1 MNLLKKITAGL
12 LAATTLLSFAGCNSS
27 ATSWTY
33 KLGDYTVTSGM
44 YVGLSLTAYQEAQAL
59 EGFDASKTPYEQELE
74 GKDGL
79 QWVIDETESLARKY
93 LAIEQKFDE
102 MGLTVDEATQESL
115 DTSSEAY
122 YEYLNQYYGY
132 EDKGFGVESYKKLQ
146 LNQYKSESIF
156 NKTYGEGGT
165 EEVSDEELRDFFY
178 SDYAKVFYIPVKT
191 TEETADGGQ
200 TSRSQEDI
208 DADIEMLTERLQNG
222 DDAQAIFDDY
232 FANEETV
239 PDVSQYY
246 AIVKKGDSQTP
257 QDILDFAFDSE
268 IGEVGTSIDSTATFV
283 LQKLDITES
292 EEDFSDYRSTVLS
305 DLKSDEFNAKID
317 EWAAAIEPEVNEKAL
332 SKHSPK
338 NIKIEPTGTSSSSS
352 DSSEDSS
359 ESSEG
364 SSESSES
371 SEESS
376 ESSLESS
383 ESSAE

>member
-1 MNLLKKITAGL
+1 MNLLKRIAAGL
-12 LAATTLLSFAGCNSS
+12 LAATTLLGFAGCNSD

-59 EGFDASKTPYEQELE
+59 DGFDASKTPYEQELE

-79 QWVIDETESLARKY
+79 QWVIDEAESLARKY

-102 MGLTVDEATQESL
+102 MGLVVEEASQKSIDTTAESNYAYL
-115 DTSSEAY
+115 DQY
-122 YEYLNQYYGY
+122 YEY

-146 LNQYKSESIF
+146 LNQYKSTSIF
-156 NKTYGEGGT
+156 NKIYGEGGT
-165 EEVSDEELRDFFY
+165 EEVSDDELKDVFY
-178 SDYAKVFYIPVKT
+178 SDYAKVFYIPVNT
-191 TEETADGGQ
+191 TEETADGGE
-200 TSRSQEDI
+200 TSRDQEDI

-222 DDAQAIFDDY
+222 DDIQDIFDDY
-232 FANEETV
+232 FANEETI
-239 PDVSQYY
+239 PDATQYY

-283 LQKLDITES
+283 LQKMDITES
-292 EEDFSDYRSTVLS
+292 EEDFTNYRSSLLS

-338 NIKIEPTGTSSSSS
+338 NIKIEPIEASS
-352 DSSEDSS
+352 SS
-359 ESSEG
+359 ESSEESIESTEN

-371 SEESS
+371 SEESG
-376 ESSLESS
+376 ESS
-383 ESSAE
+383 EESSASNVE